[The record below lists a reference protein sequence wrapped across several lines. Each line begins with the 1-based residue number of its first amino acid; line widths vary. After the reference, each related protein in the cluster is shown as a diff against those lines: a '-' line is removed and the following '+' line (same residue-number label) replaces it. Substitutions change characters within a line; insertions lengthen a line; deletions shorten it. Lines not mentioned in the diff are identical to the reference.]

1 MNPNPQPFGKYQLL
15 KKLATGGMAE
25 VWLARQTGIE
35 GFAKNLVVKR
45 ILPHLAED
53 REFVEMFRN
62 EALIAARFNHP
73 NIAQVYEFG
82 EANGNYYI
90 AMEYIHGEDLGRVMR
105 KAWEQN
111 QWVARPLAIRI
122 VAAACEGLYYAHSR
136 TDESGRPLRVVHRD
150 ISPQNILISFDGS
163 VKLVDFGIAKAA
175 DQASLTRSGA
185 IKGKFAYMAPEQ
197 ASGKPLDCRAD
208 VFSIGLVLY
217 ELLTGVRPL
226 KRDTELATLQAALE
240 CAIPPPSE
248 VADVPPELD
257 SVVMQALSK
266 SIDSRYR
273 DARQFQLA
281 LEEFLVSQRWVASSV
296 QVSELMEALFS
307 DRLEEERRS
316 GSPEPSRVP
325 TDEPATPVEL
335 PPHVREDDEPFAA
348 TVSRAA
354 PRPER
359 SASSDMQWEAPPGEL
374 PQQRSRTGQRSS
386 LRMRTGAMRALP
398 PPVDEEELAAPP
410 SEADELPPMM
420 DVPTRLTSE
429 NMRAV
434 QGARTLSRSDEEDDE
449 GTVAEKPTARRTG
462 QRQAL
467 DAAQDSGTARRT
479 GQRQAVT
486 PPAPARPSR
495 TSAVAA
501 LAKDPEATQLPEEEP
516 QAPRRRTGATG
527 MQPQLKR
534 GASRADMPEAPPRRQ
549 STLERQ
555 QQALVDEDETRETDE
570 ALDDAPDLTPVPVTE
585 IRKPKPWENPV
596 IVAVVCGV
604 VVLLTLLFRE
614 PLARLI
620 NASSLEAQPV
630 FLTVKAEPGATAY
643 VQHRSG
649 CGDSDAPVE
658 LGNTPLT
665 QMSGAHMEDLLIL
678 DNPAK
683 GLHKELEIPS
693 GEPGATQMFEVKF
706 PIGYFRPKLMV
717 RNRPMPEV
725 YIYRE
730 GTQVGLYQAG
740 QRLELSVGSHSLEL
754 RGDALRGPVP
764 LSVTVTENNVTENDW
779 LDLTGQLQ

>member
-35 GFAKNLVVKR
+35 GFAKNVVVKR

-62 EALIAARFNHP
+62 EAVIAARFNHP

-257 SVVMQALSK
+257 AVVMQALSK
-266 SIDSRYR
+266 PIDSRYR

-281 LEEFLVSQRWVASSV
+281 LEELLVTQRWVASSV

-316 GSPEPSRVP
+316 GSPEPSKVSA
-325 TDEPATPVEL
+325 DEPATPVEL
-335 PPHVREDDEPFAA
+335 PPHAQDEEEPFAA
-348 TVSRAA
+348 TVSRSL
-354 PRPER
+354 PRPEPAAP
-359 SASSDMQWEAPPGEL
+359 SAMQWDAPPGEL
-374 PQQRSRTGQRSS
+374 QPQRARTGQRASV
-386 LRMRTGAMRALP
+386 RMRTGAMRSLP

-410 SEADELPPMM
+410 SEADELPPML
-420 DVPTRLTSE
+420 DVPTRLTSD
-429 NMRAV
+429 NLKAV
-434 QGARTLSRSDEEDDE
+434 QDARALSHSDDDDDE
-449 GTVAEKPTARRTG
+449 GTLAATPAPRRPGQRAALEEEVAELETAAPRRTG
-462 QRQAL
+462 QRPAVSPQGA
-467 DAAQDSGTARRT
+467 SRRT
-479 GQRQAVT
+479 G
-486 PPAPARPSR
+486 
-495 TSAVAA
+495 AVAA
-501 LAKDPEATQLPEEEP
+501 LAKQEEATQLPEE
-516 QAPRRRTGATG
+516 APRRRGATG

-534 GASRADMPEAPPRRQ
+534 GASRADMPEAPARRP

-555 QQALVDEDETRETDE
+555 QQALVDEDETRETGED
-570 ALDDAPDLTPVPVTE
+570 LDDGPDLTPVPITE
-585 IRKPKPWENPV
+585 IRKPRPWENPV
-596 IVAVVCGV
+596 VVAVTCAV
-604 VVLLTLLFRE
+604 VVLLVLIFRE

-620 NASSLEAQPV
+620 NASSMEAQPV
-630 FLTVKAEPGATAY
+630 FVTVKSLPATTVY

-649 CGDSDAPVE
+649 CGETDTPVQ

-665 QMSGAHMEDLLIL
+665 QMSGAHMDDLLIL
-678 DNPAK
+678 DNRAK
-683 GLHKELEIPS
+683 GLHREVEIAS
-693 GEPGATQMFEVKF
+693 GEPGETQVFDERF

-717 RNRPMPEV
+717 LNRAMPEI

-730 GTQVGLYQAG
+730 DVQVGLYQAG
-740 QRLELSVGSHSLEL
+740 QKLELSEGTHSLEL
-754 RGDALRGPVP
+754 RSNALRNPVP
-764 LSVTVTENNVTENDW
+764 LTVTITANNVTENDW